1 MKCFNPY
8 FSRIYQVPFPC
19 GKCKACRMAKKME
32 WVTRLNL
39 EGLAHSDIAFVTLTY
54 APEHVP
60 SDYSLNPHHLTLFL
74 KRLRRS
80 LSYHGFKDK
89 IRYYAVGEYGEK
101 RQRPHYHLILF
112 GLPQRFFHF
121 VTDCWGKGRVDC
133 QVPLVRESVARYV
146 SGYVLKKFNKLYYGK
161 RTSPFSRQ
169 SQGLGR
175 DFVDS
180 LKGYVDYILEGSYK
194 RPLGRYLKHRLAKR
208 FGVLEAVKAQGMK
221 YLQDF
226 VHDVYAKSSLVLGF
240 TDITDP
246 PVSFQE
252 ALNSVNYSQ
261 KAEIER
267 RFNSHKERLDL

>member
-19 GKCKACRMAKKME
+19 GKCKACRMAKKSE
-32 WVTRLNL
+32 WVMRLKL
-39 EGLAHSDIAFVTLTY
+39 ESLAHSHIAFVTLTY
-54 APEHVP
+54 DSEHVP
-60 SDYSLNPHHLTLFL
+60 SDYSLNPNHLTLFL

-80 LSYHGFKDK
+80 LSYHGFKDR

-112 GLPQRFFHF
+112 GLPQSLFHF
-121 VTDCWGKGRVDC
+121 VNDCWGKGLVDC
-133 QVPLVRESVARYV
+133 QVPQVSESVVKYV
-146 SGYVLKKFNKLYYGK
+146 SGYVLKKYSRLHYGE
-161 RTSPFSRQ
+161 RTPPFSRQ

-180 LKGYVDYILEGSYK
+180 LKGYVDYIVEGSYK
-194 RPLGRYLKHRLAKR
+194 RPLGRYLKHRLARR

-226 VHDVYAKSSLVLGF
+226 VHDVYAKASLVLGF
-240 TDITDP
+240 TDITAP
-246 PVSFQE
+246 PVSFRV
-252 ALNSVNYSQ
+252 AWDSVNYSQ

-267 RFNSHKERLDL
+267 RFSSHKERLDL